1 MISRIVNGQLV
12 NTDVAQDGQ
21 AVDVLTGHA
30 DVRHTGLALDG
41 VGTASGAGG
50 GISKGGCRAGGLLT
64 ILILLEGEGKIVER
78 ADGASALVGVAAGVL
93 GVGEGAGLARR
104 QGDAQAVV
112 QEQSLYKRAL
122 ICYFADHLT
131 HIF

>member
-1 MISRIVNGQLV
+1 MWIKLNAFALGRIGNG
-12 NTDVAQDGQ
+12 GFP
-21 AVDVLTGHA
+21 
-30 DVRHTGLALDG
+30 
-41 VGTASGAGG
+41 
-50 GISKGGCRAGGLLT
+50 AGGLLS
-64 ILILLEGEGKIVER
+64 ILILLEREGKIVER